1 MEELNLKCYAH
12 LGDAVYELFIR
23 EKIIYLTSNM
33 ARMHKINTMLVRAS
47 FQCQLLNVL
56 EPYLNEHEADLV
68 RRGRNLPTTS
78 KRKTNQALH
87 RIATGFEV
95 LIGYLHLHDK
105 ERLLKLLKVVSDYI
119 DTKDHI
125 VGDSFN

>member
-1 MEELNLKCYAH
+1 
-12 LGDAVYELFIR
+12 
-23 EKIIYLTSNM
+23 M

-56 EPYLNEHEADLV
+56 EPYLNEYENELV

-125 VGDSFN
+125 VGDSLK